1 MTLKTAVTTHELP
14 HWNDIFGVRV
24 GVLGWDEGIERLNQL
39 TCDKRFAKIGFF
51 NAHSANIAHGNEEFT
66 SALNEFLILPDG
78 IGVDVASQL
87 LYGEPFP
94 ANLNGTDF
102 VPAFLVRRTKPMTVG
117 LIGTTKAN
125 ADAAA
130 DAFSRLAP
138 QHRFVV
144 VRDGFFKVEEE
155 QAILDELAQLR
166 PDVLLVA
173 MGVPRQELWIA
184 RNITADHCTLP
195 IAVGALLDFY
205 SGSVHRAP
213 NWMRRLRIEWVYR
226 LLNEPA
232 RLWRRYMLGN
242 PIFLI
247 RVFMQKFLGR
257 GRRA

>member
-1 MTLKTAVTTHELP
+1 MTLESAVVTRQLP

-24 GVLGWDEGIERLNQL
+24 GVMEWEEGIERLNQL
-39 TCDKRFAKIGFF
+39 ACEKRFAKIGFF
-51 NAHSANIAHGNEEFT
+51 NAHSANVAYGDKEFA
-66 SALNEFLILPDG
+66 SALNDFLIFPDG

-102 VPAFLVRRTKPMTVG
+102 VPAFLVRNTKPMTIG
-117 LIGTTKAN
+117 LVGTTKAN

-130 DAFSRLAP
+130 VEFSRLAQ
-138 QHRFVV
+138 QHQFVV
-144 VRDGFFKVEEE
+144 IGDGFFKAEEE
-155 QAILDELAQLR
+155 QALLDDIARLH

-226 LLNEPA
+226 LLNEPV